1 MKSNDFCDRKETLAA
16 PAGAMRK
23 LGVALPRTA
32 AERLASLSER

>member
-1 MKSNDFCDRKETLAA
+1 VPHGHDQFDNAHRV
-16 PAGAMRK
+16 RK